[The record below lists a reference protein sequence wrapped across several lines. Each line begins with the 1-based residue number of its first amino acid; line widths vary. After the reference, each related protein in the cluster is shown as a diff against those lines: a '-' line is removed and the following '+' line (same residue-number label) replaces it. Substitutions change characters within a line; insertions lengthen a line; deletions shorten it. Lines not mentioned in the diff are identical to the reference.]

1 MIMTLMTTV
10 ALPMNPDEKIKK
22 RGMKREVVLKLFH
35 LARENSD
42 SEAMLVFDNHQ
53 VKKVCQSVGFQNQYD
68 VVKHNSPSSLPM
80 EVAEKGYFIVHLGRK
95 GREAAR
101 HAFVCD
107 SSRTFNGFHSF
118 EKIPEGR
125 RKKWSY
131 DKNLLSAVSEAEA
144 QTISTLYHAGAIKN
158 FLIGNQ
164 KRPIMMHLGRR
175 AKVNLEGE
183 ICPGVQF
190 PGGSIQLEIDAFI
203 ECPRTK
209 NKPAILAAVEAK
221 TTTAECFEVR
231 QIYTSMKYMHSRIEE
246 KLIPS
251 QTEIHCIFV
260 VQKRAMIKSLEGQ
273 HTVRVYDYCFVD
285 PNVMSSIKLQKSRM
299 YKMTAAN

>member
-1 MIMTLMTTV
+1 MMTLTVTMAPPMTSH
-10 ALPMNPDEKIKK
+10 KK
-22 RGMKREVVLKLFH
+22 RGMKRRVVLELFR
-35 LARENSD
+35 LARKNSGNK
-42 SEAMLVFDNHQ
+42 AMLVFDNHQ

-68 VVKHNSPSSLPM
+68 VVKHNSPSSLPV
-80 EVAEKGYFIVHLGRK
+80 EVVNKGYFIVHLGRK
-95 GREAAR
+95 GRAAAR
-101 HAFVCD
+101 HAFVRD

-118 EKIPEGR
+118 EKIPKSQS
-125 RKKWSY
+125 KKWSY
-131 DKNLLSAVSEAEA
+131 DKNLLSGVSEAEA
-144 QTISTLYHAGAIKN
+144 QTISTLYHAGAIKD

-183 ICPGVQF
+183 ICPRVQF

-203 ECPRTK
+203 ECPKTK

-231 QIYTSMKYMHSRIEE
+231 QIYTSMKYMHSKIEE

-251 QTEIHCIFV
+251 QTEIRSIFV
-260 VQKRAMIKSLEGQ
+260 VQEGAMIKSLEGQ
-273 HTVRVYDYCFVD
+273 HTVRVYDYCFLD
-285 PNVMSSIKLQKSRM
+285 PNVMSSIRLQEARM
-299 YKMTAAN
+299 YTMTAAN